1 MDYCKAIK
9 GLIDSK
15 KWVRNDMGVAKAQ
28 FLKLILVKE
37 KLMLLIISNN
47 ISEPLYAK
55 VENVMIIN
63 EQITVFYD
71 GEYCITL
78 KEEEYESFKEN
89 VTKEEWNVLF
99 HGDVTKDLDEL
110 GLLEKEKG
118 FFAELHNNTEQ
129 FMKANVDRKASEEIC
144 SEYGIK

>member
-1 MDYCKAIK
+1 MNYCTAIK
-9 GLIDSK
+9 SLIENK
-15 KWVRNDMGVAKAQ
+15 KWVRNDMGVAKVQ

-47 ISEPLYAK
+47 IPEPLYAK
-55 VENVMIIN
+55 VENIMVIN

-89 VTKEEWNVLF
+89 VRKDEWNVLF

-110 GLLEKEKG
+110 GLVEKEKG
-118 FFAELHNNTEQ
+118 FFAELHANTEQ
-129 FMKANVDRKASEEIC
+129 FMKANIDRKASEEIC
-144 SEYGIK
+144 KEYGLK